1 MAQHLLANI
10 PCQFINYLV
19 CKEMKNIIFEPST
32 NSQTNCKKDLGV
44 QREDRRINVQ
54 QKVNQLEASMMA
66 FSEDFWWIF
75 SPRQPWWHFWG
86 LLMNFQS
93 QASRHPWWHF
103 LRTLMKFQLKVY
115 TTHDGIFWRPLIDFQ
130 SKRNPW
136 WYFLRTSDIIR
147 LFEAIISSFSDN
159 SSFLLKWKHY

>member
-1 MAQHLLANI
+1 MLTSLGLVTYLQYYSWYRCKYNVQFQVSLQPASYTISAVKKSYSYSVFTCFSRANVYITLQKQLKKASEEMAQHLLANI

-66 FSEDFWWIF
+66 FSEDF
-75 SPRQPWWHFWG
+75 
-86 LLMNFQS
+86 
-93 QASRHPWWHF
+93 
-103 LRTLMKFQLKVY
+103 
-115 TTHDGIFWRPLIDFQ
+115 
-130 SKRNPW
+130 
-136 WYFLRTSDIIR
+136 
-147 LFEAIISSFSDN
+147 
-159 SSFLLKWKHY
+159 